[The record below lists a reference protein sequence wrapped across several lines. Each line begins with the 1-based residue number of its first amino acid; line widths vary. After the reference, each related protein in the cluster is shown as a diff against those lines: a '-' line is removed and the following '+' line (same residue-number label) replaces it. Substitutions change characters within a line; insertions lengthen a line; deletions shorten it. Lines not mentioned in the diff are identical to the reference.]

1 MLTPYAFN
9 TADGQFRQVKSTARS
24 AASLPSRSRAAHHNS
39 QARGSAELSK
49 KKGSLNAHTHKQHLL
64 LPATRTMAAP
74 PQHDAPT
81 SSGHRTSAW
90 VSLGLHAVLL
100 LKVASFL
107 LLELRKE
114 NRACRVLLVKAASA
128 LGPGGTVDR
137 AMRVNVMGPYVSSTW
152 PLFPPQSLRSRIGRR
167 CAGDRCVAAQMLV
180 GIVTWR
186 SLTMACLQKVA

>member
-74 PQHDAPT
+74 TQNDAPT

-100 LKVASFL
+100 LNVASFL
-107 LLELRKE
+107 LLELQGEVHLPGTSGEGSFSPGTGRHGQRHGTLCE
-114 NRACRVLLVKAASA
+114 QHIATVPSTIAAVQDRSPMCR
-128 LGPGGTVDR
+128 R
-137 AMRVNVMGPYVSSTW
+137 
-152 PLFPPQSLRSRIGRR
+152 
-167 CAGDRCVAAQMLV
+167 
-180 GIVTWR
+180 
-186 SLTMACLQKVA
+186 